1 MRLCT
6 ALLFLGSGLALA
18 QNAADPAAVDPDIA
32 RVQAEVARVRAL
44 VEAGVAP
51 RMQLEKAEAGMA
63 DAQDA
68 AILRKTLYGKDLTE
82 AESDAMLS
90 AANRRL
96 ERRKQ
101 EFAAVQKLVDAGAAP
116 PNSLEAPQ
124 AAIDLAAKECGMA
137 ESRASLVKE
146 LTEMADQEAL
156 ASNEPDIEAA
166 ETPSYAERHDGD
178 GVWDMLLMLPDI
190 EGAFARQFGAA
201 LPISALGE
209 TAVHRAMGFD
219 HRGRVDV
226 ALNPDSEQGLWL
238 RTYLTVK
245 RIPFFVFRQAV
256 PGKATGAHIHIGP
269 GSTRLANGG

>member
-1 MRLCT
+1 MRFCT
-6 ALLFLGSGLALA
+6 ALLFLAASLASA
-18 QNAADPAAVDPDIA
+18 QNSVDPEVA

-44 VEAGVAP
+44 VELGAAP
-51 RMQLEKAEAGMA
+51 PLQLAKAEAAMA

-82 AESDAMLS
+82 DESSSMLA

-101 EFAAVQKLVDAGAAP
+101 EYAAQQKLVDAGAAP
-116 PNSLEAPQ
+116 RNSLAAPQ
-124 AAIDLAAKECGMA
+124 AAIDMAAKECGMA
-137 ESRASLVKE
+137 GSRAALVKE
-146 LTEMADQEAL
+146 LTDMADQEAL
-156 ASNEPDIEAA
+156 FSNAIATQPAEAPA
-166 ETPSYAERHDGD
+166 YAERHDGD
-178 GVWDMLLMLPDI
+178 GVFDMLMLADI
-190 EGAFARQFGAA
+190 QSAYQRQFGAA
-201 LPISALGE
+201 LPVSALGE
-209 TAVHRAMGFD
+209 TAVHRSMGFD

-226 ALNPDSEQGLWL
+226 ALNPDSAEGQWL

-269 GSTRLANGG
+269 ASTRLASGG